1 MTFNFFQENGC
12 YEVMTPEWQMISCPG
27 GKTSWK
33 LNSDI
38 DLKNE
43 SFRGFGNGL
52 FGGNSVFS
60 SFGGK

>member
-1 MTFNFFQENGC
+1 
-12 YEVMTPEWQMISCPG
+12 MTPEWQMISCPG

-38 DLKNE
+38 DLENE

-52 FGGNSVFS
+52 FGGNSIYS